1 MGALRRSTFATREV
15 DDDDDVSVD
24 FSIHLIEKK
33 DNRYTLSSYKKNGL
47 FFLTKPSRIF
57 EFTKLYACN
66 KTPQRHSTKVF
77 KNNYRFV
84 LQKRTRGCGEV
95 HERDGGG

>member
-15 DDDDDVSVD
+15 DDDDVSVD

-33 DNRYTLSSYKKNGL
+33 DNRYTLCLIKKTTFFFDKTVSY
-47 FFLTKPSRIF
+47 FRIH
-57 EFTKLYACN
+57 LLHACN

>member
-33 DNRYTLSSYKKNGL
+33 DNRYTLSLLIKKTD
-47 FFLTKPSRIF
+47 FFF
-57 EFTKLYACN
+57 
-66 KTPQRHSTKVF
+66 
-77 KNNYRFV
+77 
-84 LQKRTRGCGEV
+84 
-95 HERDGGG
+95 

>member
-47 FFLTKPSRIF
+47 FF
-57 EFTKLYACN
+57 
-66 KTPQRHSTKVF
+66 
-77 KNNYRFV
+77 
-84 LQKRTRGCGEV
+84 
-95 HERDGGG
+95 

>member
-33 DNRYTLSSYKKNGL
+33 DNRYTLSLLIKKRT

-57 EFTKLYACN
+57 EFTLLYACN
-66 KTPQRHSTKVF
+66 KTPQKHSTKVF

>member
-33 DNRYTLSSYKKNGL
+33 DNRYTLSYKNGL
-47 FFLTKPSRIF
+47 FFLTKPSRIL
-57 EFTKLYACN
+57 EFTLLYACN
-66 KTPQRHSTKVF
+66 KTPQKHSTKVF

-84 LQKRTRGCGEV
+84 LRRTRGCGEV